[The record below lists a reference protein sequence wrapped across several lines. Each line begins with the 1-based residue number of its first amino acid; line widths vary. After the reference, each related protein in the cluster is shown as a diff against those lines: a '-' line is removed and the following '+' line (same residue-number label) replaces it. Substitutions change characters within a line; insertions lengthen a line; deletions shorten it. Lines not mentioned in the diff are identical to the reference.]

1 MNIVAIN
8 MSGKQLPVYDMYKSR
23 IGTIYPRELFGVN
36 YREGG
41 DGVAVF
47 IVFRSSNGTI
57 RDGMLIEPPSSALEN
72 AYKSKY
78 RYGTVTLGGK
88 TYYTFKM
95 KRTENLYSVSG
106 RKIGQVAAGQYVA
119 TVATPGSGDR
129 NPHWLQVYYAR
140 STSGKW
146 DSLAA
151 DGASYG
157 FVNIGLEDGSMYN
170 TVSCDGL
177 WSQYF

>member
-8 MSGKQLPVYDMYKSR
+8 MSGKQLPVYDMDLNR
-23 IGTIYPRELFGVN
+23 IGTIYPYELFGLN
-36 YREGG
+36 YRAGG
-41 DGVAVF
+41 DGYAFF
-47 IVFRSSNGTI
+47 IVFRNSSGILI
-57 RDGMLIEPPSSALEN
+57 RDGMLIEPPAGALEN

-78 RYGTVTLGGK
+78 RYGTVTIGGR
-88 TYYTFKM
+88 TYSTFKM

-119 TVATPGSGDR
+119 TVDDPSSGDT

-140 STSGKW
+140 GTDGRW

-177 WSQYF
+177 WV